1 MSVDSS
7 SAESWVAMMWGHD
20 TWFFKEEMRY
30 LKVLMKTEG
39 CVMQQLVATPAKRAA
54 GTVAQR
60 CQCSG
65 LSTISAIIYLTF
77 SYFFRMGGST

>member
-7 SAESWVAMMWGHD
+7 SPLRFGGAMMWGHD

-30 LKVLMKTEG
+30 LKILMKTEG
-39 CVMQQLVATPAKRAA
+39 CVLQQLVATPAKPAA

-60 CQCSG
+60 CQCSDQWKKG
-65 LSTISAIIYLTF
+65 PLVV
-77 SYFFRMGGST
+77 